1 MEIVKQNSIIDDEKE
16 IVIEEI
22 DENTKSSELPP
33 APESSTSDKVSS
45 LDQAVE
51 KQVEPMTST
60 VQTPVPATRNK
71 KSQKITK
78 TATSQMPPFLI
89 GTFNESKTN
98 YSQIVKQK

>member
-16 IVIEEI
+16 IVIEDI
-22 DENTKSSELPP
+22 DENSSELPP
-33 APESSTSDKVSS
+33 ASESSMSDKVSS

-51 KQVEPMTST
+51 KQVEPMT
-60 VQTPVPATRNK
+60 VRAPVPATRNK